1 SMEVIGDLIRN
12 YSITFT
18 DEEVGITQN
27 KLIKSNA
34 GSYES
39 LSAKLSLLRNMS
51 KYNKSLSYLEED
63 QIELMNMTLTDF
75 RSVIDQYLVED
86 EMVYVVVGDKE
97 SQLSNLNKLG
107 KGIAVELDKDGNRMI
122 LKD

>member
-1 SMEVIGDLIRN
+1 M
-12 YSITFT
+12 
-18 DEEVGITQN
+18 GITQN

>member
-1 SMEVIGDLIRN
+1 
-12 YSITFT
+12 
-18 DEEVGITQN
+18 VGITQN

-39 LSAKLSLLRNMS
+39 LSAKLNLLRNMS
-51 KYNKSLSYLEED
+51 KYKKSLTYLEED
-63 QIELMNMTLTDF
+63 QNELMNMTLTDF

-86 EMVYVVVGDKE
+86 DMVYVVVGDKE

>member
-1 SMEVIGDLIRN
+1 
-12 YSITFT
+12 
-18 DEEVGITQN
+18 
-27 KLIKSNA
+27 
-34 GSYES
+34 
-39 LSAKLSLLRNMS
+39 MS
-51 KYNKSLSYLEED
+51 KYNKSLTYLEED
-63 QIELMNMTLTDF
+63 QNELMNMTLTNF

-122 LKD
+122 LQD